1 MHKPESRLNPPGRR
15 FALRSAPSRFL
26 NLRALSALA
35 LAIASTGALSAC
47 NAVVLHPAGD
57 VAQQQSDLVI
67 VSVALM
73 LLIVIPVMAAVVIFA
88 WRYRAS
94 NKDAK
99 YEPDWDHSTQLE
111 LLIWTAPLLIIICL
125 GAVTW
130 TSTHLLDPY
139 RTIGRIDHAT
149 AVDPNVKPLEVEVV
163 ALDWKW
169 LFIYPE
175 QGIATVNEL
184 VVPAGRPLQ
193 FKITSSSVM
202 NSFYVPAMAG
212 QIYAMPGMET
222 RLHAVMNE
230 TGKFQGF
237 SANYS
242 GAGFSNMRFFTH
254 SVSDG
259 DFAKWVGDVK
269 ASGKQSGV
277 AGQAADAPTP
287 EGPSALPLGGNLDRA
302 AYLELEKPSEKVPV
316 IRYASVAPDLYGA
329 IVDMCVEPGKMC
341 SSEMM
346 AIDARG
352 GLGKEGIRNVSM
364 LAYDKH
370 GREAGSAATANPDAA
385 VRKELAWVRALCRQ
399 IPGAAPDGTVKAPS
413 DLRSLNG
420 AGLAAPQ
427 SIGLRQDEAPA
438 PDAGAKVQHVSLNSR
453 N

>member
-1 MHKPESRLNPPGRR
+1 MHPPESRLNPPGRR
-15 FALRSAPSRFL
+15 FGLSRFL
-26 NLRALSALA
+26 NLRVLTGLA
-35 LAIASTGALSAC
+35 LTGALSAC
-47 NAVVLHPAGD
+47 NTVVLHPSGD
-57 VAQQQSDLVI
+57 IARQQGDLVLI
-67 VSVALM
+67 STGLM
-73 LLIVIPVMAAVVIFA
+73 LLIVIPVMAAVGIFA

-94 NKDAK
+94 NKDAR

-130 TSTHLLDPY
+130 VSTHLLDPY
-139 RTIGRIDHAT
+139 RTIGRIDHET
-149 AVDPNVKPLEVEVV
+149 ALAKNAKPLEVEVV

-184 VVPAGRPLQ
+184 VVPAGRPLA

-222 RLHAVMNE
+222 RLHAVLNE
-230 TGKFQGF
+230 TGNFEGF

-242 GAGFSNMRFFTH
+242 GAGFSNMRFATH
-254 SVSDG
+254 SVDEAG
-259 DFAKWVGDVK
+259 FAKWVAGVK
-269 ASGKQSGV
+269 ASGGKQ
-277 AGQAADAPTP
+277 AATGQVADAPVP
-287 EGPSALPLGGNLDRA
+287 NAPAKPLGGNLDRA
-302 AYLELEKPSEKVPV
+302 AYLELEQPSEKVPV
-316 IRYASVAPDLYGA
+316 IRFSSVAPDLYDA

-364 LAYDKH
+364 LEYDKN
-370 GREAGSAATANPDAA
+370 GRQAGTDATANPSDA

-399 IPGAAPDGTVKAPS
+399 IPGAAPDGTVKAPT

-427 SIGLRQDEAPA
+427 SIGLKQEEARA
-438 PDAGAKVQHVSLNSR
+438 PDTVARPAHVSLISR